1 LVSQKIIKK
10 LLVFLKIGTKQT
22 INNILDVLK
31 DLVNYMDSIPI
42 ELVNSL

>member
-1 LVSQKIIKK
+1 
-10 LLVFLKIGTKQT
+10 LKIGTKQT